1 MEKGKGADEIV
12 ETFKNQNRT
21 KQADGGIMRA
31 PFVGGGMGRRGFLK
45 LLGSLGAGAAAIK
58 TGILG
63 LGGKQATKEVAK
75 EVATSSGGVPPYFF
89 KLVKKIKNLG
99 DDVTQ
104 TASTQERQK
113 VTRYKD
119 YELTEDVATGRQ
131 EIQRQK
137 VKLDDDAAD
146 YYGNPLTEETYMSY
160 SPGERIFQETAEGR
174 TKIIKTNPEYEEGTA
189 LIRSDREF
197 AGEVV
202 DESFKISDDVI
213 EEAMSEAPSIKIK
226 KASGGI
232 ARMLGE

>member
-1 MEKGKGADEIV
+1 MLA
-12 ETFKNQNRT
+12 
-21 KQADGGIMRA
+21 
-31 PFVGGGMGRRGFLK
+31 
-45 LLGSLGAGAAAIK
+45 
-58 TGILG
+58 G
-63 LGGKQATKEVAK
+63 LGGGIAAAKTGLLKLAGKEPAKQVAK
-75 EVATSSGGVPPYFF
+75 EVAQSAGSGTPPPYFF
-89 KLVKKIKNLG
+89 KLVEKIKNLG

-104 TASTQERQK
+104 TASTQERQR

-119 YELTEDVATGRQ
+119 YELTEDVATGKQ

-226 KASGGI
+226 KAGGGI

>member
-1 MEKGKGADEIV
+1 LDLV
-12 ETFKNQNRT
+12 VN
-21 KQADGGIMRA
+21 
-31 PFVGGGMGRRGFLK
+31 
-45 LLGSLGAGAAAIK
+45 
-58 TGILG
+58 
-63 LGGKQATKEVAK
+63 KQATKEVAK

-119 YELTEDVATGRQ
+119 YELTEDAVTGRQ

-160 SPGERIFQETAEGR
+160 SPGETIIGKGGR
-174 TKIIKTNPEYEEGTA
+174 PVKTKPEYEEGTA
-189 LIRSDREF
+189 YIRSDREF
-197 AGEVV
+197 AGDVV